1 MRAYWVESDLNICSN
16 LFKLYAIFQYHENSL
31 EDYLSDHHNKAVS
44 DCEVID
50 FVRQMMT
57 ALTYLE
63 RNQMVYLLAGP
74 KSIMVA
80 EDDDNSLQELSNE
93 NDYTDRYSYNKLS
106 REVNDRQKCSLA
118 ELNRKYFA
126 NDSLINL
133 KPDSQQKHKSLN
145 KKKVYKLFQPF

>member
-1 MRAYWVESDLNICSN
+1 
-16 LFKLYAIFQYHENSL
+16 
-31 EDYLSDHHNKAVS
+31 
-44 DCEVID
+44 
-50 FVRQMMT
+50 
-57 ALTYLE
+57 
-63 RNQMVYLLAGP
+63 
-74 KSIMVA
+74 MVA

-133 KPDSQQKHKSLN
+133 KPDSQ
-145 KKKVYKLFQPF
+145 